1 MSKTALQSRKNILI
15 MFFLLLF
22 FWSIIDGKLT
32 VESVLLG
39 ACSALL
45 ILYLN
50 RDILF
55 TRADGGPVTPRFLWH
70 FMTLIAVLIVEIVKS
85 NINVAKIVLN
95 PKMPIAPSF
104 VRVPVRFRKD
114 FNKVLYGNVVTLTP
128 GTLTV
133 DIVGDEYIIHALT
146 REAAEGLKGSAL
158 EEHVLRLEEKAK

>member
-1 MSKTALQSRKNILI
+1 MSKTAINSRKNILI

-22 FWSIIDGKLT
+22 FWAIIDGKLT

-39 ACSALL
+39 TVSSIM
-45 ILYLN
+45 ILYFN
-50 RDILF
+50 KDILF
-55 TRADGGPVTPRFLWH
+55 TREDGGPVTLGFLWH

-95 PKMPIAPSF
+95 PKMPIDPSF

-146 REAAEGLKGSAL
+146 REAAEGLNGSAL
-158 EEHVLRLEEKAK
+158 EEHVLRLEERD

>member
-1 MSKTALQSRKNILI
+1 MEKTSKNSRKNIII

-39 ACSALL
+39 SSASIL
-45 ILYLN
+45 IIYLN
-50 RDILF
+50 KDILF
-55 TRADGGPVTPRFLWH
+55 TSSDGGPVTLLFLWH
-70 FMTLIAVLIVEIVKS
+70 FTTLIAILIVEIVKS

-95 PKMPIAPSF
+95 PKMPIEPSF
-104 VRVPVRFRKD
+104 VRVPVRFKKD

-133 DIVGDEYIIHALT
+133 DIVNDEYIIHALT
-146 REAAEGLKGSAL
+146 KEAAEGLQGSEL
-158 EEHVLRLEEKAK
+158 EKHVLLLEEKA